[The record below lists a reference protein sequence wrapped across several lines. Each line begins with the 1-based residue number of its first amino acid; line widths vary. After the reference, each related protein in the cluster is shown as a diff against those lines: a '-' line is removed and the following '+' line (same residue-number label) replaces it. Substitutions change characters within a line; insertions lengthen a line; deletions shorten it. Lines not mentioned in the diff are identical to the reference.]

1 MFYDGLRAQTICC
14 DLPKKGEDKSDR
26 RVVKFMREKVGP
38 FTYNYRFPIL
48 AAMLA
53 LSAGAIAAVA
63 VLARPGQ
70 DFQVFEPFTPDA
82 HRMMVE
88 VSSNSSSTAQQR
100 SAAAQRNALPSPFLT
115 HPPPAHT
122 PCFAG
127 REVLLA

>member
-1 MFYDGLRAQTICC
+1 MLYCVLYGLRAQTICC

-48 AAMLA
+48 ASMLA

-70 DFQVFEPFTPDA
+70 DFQIFEPFTPDA

-88 VSSNSSSTAQQR
+88 VSSSSSTAQQR
-100 SAAAQRNALPSPFLT
+100 SATLFLLPS
-115 HPPPAHT
+115 
-122 PCFAG
+122 
-127 REVLLA
+127 

>member
-1 MFYDGLRAQTICC
+1 MCYFCCVLYGLRAQTICC

-70 DFQVFEPFTPDA
+70 DFQIFEPFTPDA

-100 SAAAQRNALPSPFLT
+100 SATLFLLPS
-115 HPPPAHT
+115 
-122 PCFAG
+122 
-127 REVLLA
+127 